1 MPCYAAFLRA
11 VNVGG
16 TGTLPM
22 SEVKLM
28 CAALGFKNVK
38 TYIASGNI
46 VFETEQGE
54 AKARTILA
62 AEVEKYL
69 GKPIPVFIRTAD
81 ELSTLIHENPFPN
94 VEANKHLVIL
104 LDETPPH
111 DIGFK
116 ANHHTDELIAVR
128 EKALHVYYPTGMGK
142 SKLKIAG
149 AEQGTARNMNTIR
162 KVLEL
167 MNE

>member
-69 GKPIPVFIRTAD
+69 G
-81 ELSTLIHENPFPN
+81 
-94 VEANKHLVIL
+94 
-104 LDETPPH
+104 
-111 DIGFK
+111 
-116 ANHHTDELIAVR
+116 
-128 EKALHVYYPTGMGK
+128 
-142 SKLKIAG
+142 
-149 AEQGTARNMNTIR
+149 
-162 KVLEL
+162 
-167 MNE
+167 

>member
-1 MPCYAAFLRA
+1 MPRYAAFLRA

-22 SEVKLM
+22 AEVKLM

-46 VFETEQGE
+46 VFEAEQDE
-54 AKARTILA
+54 ATIRNSLG
-62 AEVEKYL
+62 AEVENFL
-69 GKPIPVFIRTAD
+69 GKPIPVFIRTAE
-81 ELSTLIHENPFPN
+81 ELSSLLHENPFPN

-104 LDETPPH
+104 LDETPNH
-111 DIGFK
+111 DIGFNAK
-116 ANHHTDELIAVR
+116 HHTDELIAVR
-128 EKALHVYYPTGMGK
+128 EKVLHVYYPSGMGK

-149 AEQGTARNMNTIR
+149 AELGTARNMNTIR
-162 KVLEL
+162 KVLDL
-167 MNE
+167 MND